1 MARDYVKDIQAVEQL
16 NKLLYESK
24 ELSLA
29 TDAFQTNLTKSI
41 AKSAVK
47 MRESNQYS
55 KENLNNAKAQAKAGK
70 NIIGV
75 LNAQNKGSKLGT
87 MAAKA
92 KLKISRMLNFS
103 MDEGTKKLYEQ
114 YDADQELLK
123 SKKEKT
129 KIDKKQLE
137 SLSKM
142 AGSMLSIFG
151 LSGGIL
157 AIFTRFN
164 KMTKTI
170 GKNFGALGMTNKEF
184 KNDIL
189 AAGAEAAS
197 LGQNIEDVVSVSAQL
212 SKNFGFGRN
221 ESVGMAQGIMDT
233 SMALGLS
240 NQEGTTLIGN
250 LMQIS
255 GLSFDAAKNF
265 SKQTQLLAEAEGV
278 SPQAV
283 LKDIAASSQT
293 IAEFTA
299 MTPDNLA
306 KAAIQATKLG
316 TTLDTVASSMKSV
329 LSFQD
334 SLNSEIEASILLGRD
349 VNLQKARELALAGK
363 ADEFAVELTKQV
375 GSQAEFEAMN
385 VLQRQSL
392 AKALGIN
399 VEQMAK
405 MVNNQEKV
413 RNLGDV
419 IAKQGGLEK
428 MIGREAMD
436 NMGKIVAD
444 LQRVGTELVVSIGP
458 TVSSVVGGFA
468 KFTKFLSESKML
480 MPAIVGL
487 MGVMAA
493 KSLAT
498 AYSQLIIASALS
510 GVGVGSMIIA
520 GIAVSA
526 LLAGLG
532 SLPSFQDLPTNQSA
546 NITRGQA
553 IADPGESIV
562 HTEVL
567 QNMSKPQ
574 GVSQD
579 SLNTAFQGA
588 INMGNNGVSKEDM
601 KTAFVE
607 ALQPVI
613 NENKMMREQNESLIN
628 ETRRGPQRTADA
640 LLA

>member
-29 TDAFQTNLTKSI
+29 TDGFQTNLTKMIS
-41 AKSAVK
+41 KSAVK

-55 KENLNNAKAQAKAGK
+55 KENLTNSKAQAKAGK

-92 KLKISRMLNFS
+92 KLKLSKMLNFS
-103 MDEGTKKLYEQ
+103 MDDETKKLYEQ

>member
-29 TDAFQTNLTKSI
+29 TDAFQTSLTKSI

-92 KLKISRMLNFS
+92 KLKLSKMLNFS
-103 MDEGTKKLYEQ
+103 MDDETKKLYEQ

>member
-29 TDAFQTNLTKSI
+29 TDGFQTNLTKMIS
-41 AKSAVK
+41 KSAGK

-92 KLKISRMLNFS
+92 KLKLSKMLNFS
-103 MDEGTKKLYEQ
+103 MDDETKKLYEQ

>member
-29 TDAFQTNLTKSI
+29 TDGFQTNLTKMIS
-41 AKSAVK
+41 KSAGK

-92 KLKISRMLNFS
+92 KLKLSKMLNFS
-103 MDEGTKKLYEQ
+103 MDDETKKLYEQ

-157 AIFTRFN
+157 AIFTKFN

>member
-29 TDAFQTNLTKSI
+29 TDAFQTDITKMIS
-41 AKSAVK
+41 KSAVK

-92 KLKISRMLNFS
+92 KLKLSKMLNFS
-103 MDEGTKKLYEQ
+103 MDDETKKLYEQ

-520 GIAVSA
+520 GLAVSA

>member
-29 TDAFQTNLTKSI
+29 TDAFQTDITKMIS
-41 AKSAVK
+41 KSAVK

-55 KENLNNAKAQAKAGK
+55 KENLKNSKDQAKAGK

-103 MDEGTKKLYEQ
+103 MDKGTKKLYEQ

>member
-92 KLKISRMLNFS
+92 KLKLSKMLNFS
-103 MDEGTKKLYEQ
+103 MDDETKKLYEQ

>member
-1 MARDYVKDIQAVEQL
+1 MARDYVKDIQAVKQL
-16 NKLLYESK
+16 NNLMRESK
-24 ELSLA
+24 DLFEA
-29 TDAFQTNLTKSI
+29 TDGFQTNITAQV
-41 AKSAVK
+41 AKASQA
-47 MRESNQYS
+47 MSNSGNYS
-55 KENLNNAKAQAKAGK
+55 KENLKNSKQQAKAGK

-92 KLKISRMLNFS
+92 KLKLSKMLNFS
-103 MDEGTKKLYEQ
+103 MDDETKKLYEQ

-385 VLQRQSL
+385 VLQRLSL

-498 AYSQLIIASALS
+498 AYSQLIISSALS

>member
-29 TDAFQTNLTKSI
+29 TDGFQTNLTKMIS
-41 AKSAVK
+41 KSAGK

-55 KENLNNAKAQAKAGK
+55 KENLTNSKAQAKAGK

-92 KLKISRMLNFS
+92 KLKLSKMLNFS
-103 MDEGTKKLYEQ
+103 MDDETKKLYEQ
-114 YDADQELLK
+114 YDAEQDLLK

-520 GIAVSA
+520 GLAVSA

>member
-29 TDAFQTNLTKSI
+29 TDAFQTDITKMIS
-41 AKSAVK
+41 KSAGK

-92 KLKISRMLNFS
+92 KLKLSKMLNFS
-103 MDEGTKKLYEQ
+103 MDDETKKLYEQ

>member
-29 TDAFQTNLTKSI
+29 TDGFQTNLTKMIS
-41 AKSAVK
+41 KSAGK

-55 KENLNNAKAQAKAGK
+55 KENLNNSKAQAKAGK

-92 KLKISRMLNFS
+92 KLKLSKMLNFS
-103 MDEGTKKLYEQ
+103 MDDETKKLYEQ

>member
-520 GIAVSA
+520 GLAVSA

>member
-29 TDAFQTNLTKSI
+29 TDGFQTNLTKMIS
-41 AKSAVK
+41 KSAVK

-92 KLKISRMLNFS
+92 KLKLSKMLNFS
-103 MDEGTKKLYEQ
+103 MDDETKKLYEQ

>member
-29 TDAFQTNLTKSI
+29 TDGFQTNLTKMIS
-41 AKSAVK
+41 KSAGK

-92 KLKISRMLNFS
+92 KLKLSKMLNFS
-103 MDEGTKKLYEQ
+103 MDDETKKLYEQ

-498 AYSQLIIASALS
+498 AYSQLIISSALS

-520 GIAVSA
+520 GLAVSA

>member
-29 TDAFQTNLTKSI
+29 TDAFQTSLTKSI
-41 AKSAVK
+41 AKSAGK

-55 KENLNNAKAQAKAGK
+55 KENLTNSKAQAKAGK

-103 MDEGTKKLYEQ
+103 MDDATKKLYEQ

-349 VNLQKARELALAGK
+349 VNLQKARELALA
-363 ADEFAVELTKQV
+363 ADEFAVELTNQL
-375 GSQAEFEAMN
+375 GSQAEYEKMN

>member
-29 TDAFQTNLTKSI
+29 TDGFQTNLTKMIS
-41 AKSAVK
+41 KSAGK

-103 MDEGTKKLYEQ
+103 MDDETKKLYEQ

-520 GIAVSA
+520 GLAVSA

>member
-29 TDAFQTNLTKSI
+29 TDGFQTNLTKMIS
-41 AKSAVK
+41 KSAVK

-92 KLKISRMLNFS
+92 KLKLSKMLNFS
-103 MDEGTKKLYEQ
+103 MDDETKKLYEQ

-520 GIAVSA
+520 GLAVSA

>member
-1 MARDYVKDIQAVEQL
+1 
-16 NKLLYESK
+16 
-24 ELSLA
+24 
-29 TDAFQTNLTKSI
+29 
-41 AKSAVK
+41 

-92 KLKISRMLNFS
+92 KLKLSKMLNFS
-103 MDEGTKKLYEQ
+103 MDDETKKLYEQ

-520 GIAVSA
+520 GLAVSA

>member
-29 TDAFQTNLTKSI
+29 TDGFQTNLTKMIS
-41 AKSAVK
+41 KSAGK

-92 KLKISRMLNFS
+92 KLKLSKMLNFS
-103 MDEGTKKLYEQ
+103 MDDETKKLYEQ

-520 GIAVSA
+520 GLAVSA

>member
-29 TDAFQTNLTKSI
+29 TDGFQTNLTKMIS
-41 AKSAVK
+41 KSAVK

-55 KENLNNAKAQAKAGK
+55 KENLTNSKAQAKAGK

-92 KLKISRMLNFS
+92 KLKLSKMLNFS
-103 MDEGTKKLYEQ
+103 MDDETKKLYEQ

-520 GIAVSA
+520 GLAVSA

>member
-29 TDAFQTNLTKSI
+29 TDAFQTNLTKMIS
-41 AKSAVK
+41 KSAVK

-92 KLKISRMLNFS
+92 KLKLSKMLNFS
-103 MDEGTKKLYEQ
+103 MDDETKKLYEQ

>member
-29 TDAFQTNLTKSI
+29 TDGFQTNLTKMIS
-41 AKSAVK
+41 KSAGK

-55 KENLNNAKAQAKAGK
+55 KENLTNSKAQAKAGK

-103 MDEGTKKLYEQ
+103 MDKGTKKLYEQ

-157 AIFTRFN
+157 AIFTKFN

>member
-29 TDAFQTNLTKSI
+29 TDAFQTDITKMIS
-41 AKSAVK
+41 KSAVK

-55 KENLNNAKAQAKAGK
+55 KENLTNSKAQAKAGK

-92 KLKISRMLNFS
+92 KLKLSKMLNFS
-103 MDEGTKKLYEQ
+103 MDDETKKLYEQ

-520 GIAVSA
+520 GLAVSA

>member
-29 TDAFQTNLTKSI
+29 TDAFQTSLTKSI
-41 AKSAVK
+41 GKSAVK

-92 KLKISRMLNFS
+92 KLKLSKMLNFS
-103 MDEGTKKLYEQ
+103 MDDETKKLYEQ

-520 GIAVSA
+520 GLAVSA

>member
-29 TDAFQTNLTKSI
+29 TDGFQTNLTKMIS
-41 AKSAVK
+41 KSAGK

-103 MDEGTKKLYEQ
+103 MDKGTKKLYEQ

-520 GIAVSA
+520 GLAVSA

>member
-29 TDAFQTNLTKSI
+29 TDGFQTNLTKMIS
-41 AKSAVK
+41 KSAGK

-55 KENLNNAKAQAKAGK
+55 KENLTNSKAQAKAGK

-92 KLKISRMLNFS
+92 KLKLSKMLNFS
-103 MDEGTKKLYEQ
+103 MDDETKKLYEQ

>member
-29 TDAFQTNLTKSI
+29 TDGFQTNLTKMIS
-41 AKSAVK
+41 KSAGK

-55 KENLNNAKAQAKAGK
+55 KENLTNSKAQAKAGK

-92 KLKISRMLNFS
+92 KLKLSKMLNFS
-103 MDEGTKKLYEQ
+103 MDDETKKLYEQ

-520 GIAVSA
+520 GLAVSA

>member
-92 KLKISRMLNFS
+92 KLKLSKMLNFS
-103 MDEGTKKLYEQ
+103 MDDETKKLYEQ

-520 GIAVSA
+520 GLAVSA

>member
-29 TDAFQTNLTKSI
+29 TDGFQTNLTKMIS
-41 AKSAVK
+41 KSAGK

-55 KENLNNAKAQAKAGK
+55 KENLTNSKDQAKAGK

-92 KLKISRMLNFS
+92 KLKLSKMLNFS
-103 MDEGTKKLYEQ
+103 MDDETKKLYEQ

-520 GIAVSA
+520 GLAVSA

>member
-29 TDAFQTNLTKSI
+29 TDGFQTNLTKMIS
-41 AKSAVK
+41 KSAGK

-103 MDEGTKKLYEQ
+103 MDKGTKKLYEQ

-157 AIFTRFN
+157 AIFTKFN